1 MENSSCKALR
11 VSYLMNYVIF
21 QIHQQIP
28 LMYQTKIRALSA
40 LDAMELQN
48 NTRIDHISRMIFE
61 IASGNYDYNVARTEK
76 EDELDAIV
84 VGINM
89 LREEL
94 KATTVSRDYMDN
106 LFKGVV
112 DLIFI
117 LDKNFIIQSVN
128 EAVEEL
134 LGFKQAEMQGRS
146 FISVLEQNSVLALD
160 TVKRSLTQNKF
171 IKDIELRIS
180 DKHAQCIPTASSFSV
195 LYDKGVET
203 GILIIAKDIS
213 RLKQAEEEM
222 RKAKEHAEAANV
234 AKSRFLA
241 NMSHEIR
248 TPLNGI
254 LGITEILKDDIT
266 DQTQTEYLDIISTSG
281 QNLAKLIND
290 ILDLSKI
297 ESGKLNLETVPF
309 AFSKTINNNI
319 QAYKHLAE
327 QKGLAFNC
335 HIDENIP
342 ATVVGD
348 STRINQILTN
358 LVGNAIKFTE
368 KGSVDVTFTKLATDG
383 RDIVL
388 CGEVKDTGIGIPKEK
403 EKIIF
408 ESFAQAD
415 DSVTRK
421 YGGTGLGLTIVENL
435 LKQMDGK
442 IEVINNADPGTTG
455 TIFRFTFK
463 LQENQIAT
471 KSSIQ
476 ENAVVMKK
484 NFQRAFNILVVDDND
499 INRLI
504 ARKILESFG
513 AVVTMAATGPDAIT
527 LIQSKDFDMIF
538 MDIQMPGMDG
548 YETTRAI
555 RSLNFKNPIIALSAN
570 AFNEHVQ
577 QSLEAGMNGHLTK
590 PFTPQQIQQV
600 VAKYLGETKD
610 KRAA

>member
-1 MENSSCKALR
+1 
-11 VSYLMNYVIF
+11 
-21 QIHQQIP
+21 
-28 LMYQTKIRALSA
+28 MYQTKIRALSA